1 MDRAVR
7 DITGA
12 GPGEGVVRELL
23 ESAPYALVVVD
34 EKGRIVLVNAQT
46 ERLFGYARDELL
58 GQSVEN
64 LLPERFRD
72 LHGQHRDGFVADPVL
87 RPVDDHLDLYGLRRD
102 GGEFPAE
109 ISLSP
114 LVCQQGLYI
123 SAAVRDITP
132 RKQREDELRRSRQ
145 ELRELSEA
153 LLSMREEERTRISH
167 AIHDELGQA
176 LTGLKMDVAW
186 LQRHLGQD
194 QTTLREKT
202 RAMSELIDATAQT
215 VRQIAAELR
224 PGVLDDVGL
233 VAAVEWQLQE
243 FQARTGIQCQL
254 TGVVEESALDAD
266 LSTAAF
272 RIFQEAL
279 TNVARHAQASRLKVN
294 LEETATHLTLQMRDN
309 GQGISYGEINH
320 PKSIGLLGMRERA
333 RQRGGTLEIHGTP
346 GSGTTVT
353 LRLPLGNG

>member
-1 MDRAVR
+1 MDTSVR
-7 DITGA
+7 DITRTGL
-12 GPGEGVVRELL
+12 GEGVVRELL

-34 EKGRIVLVNAQT
+34 EEGRIVLVNAQMK
-46 ERLFGYARDELL
+46 RLFGYARDELL

-114 LVCQQGLYI
+114 LVCQERLYI

-132 RKQREDELRRSRQ
+132 RKQCED

-202 RAMSELIDATAQT
+202 RAMSDLIDATVQT

-243 FQARTGIQCQL
+243 FQTRTGIQCQL
-254 TGVVEESALDAD
+254 TGVVEKSALDAD

-294 LEETATHLTLQMRDN
+294 LEETATHLTLQIRDS
-309 GQGISYGEINH
+309 GRGISDGEINH

-333 RQRGGTLEIHGTP
+333 RQRGGHT
-346 GSGTTVT
+346 
-353 LRLPLGNG
+353 